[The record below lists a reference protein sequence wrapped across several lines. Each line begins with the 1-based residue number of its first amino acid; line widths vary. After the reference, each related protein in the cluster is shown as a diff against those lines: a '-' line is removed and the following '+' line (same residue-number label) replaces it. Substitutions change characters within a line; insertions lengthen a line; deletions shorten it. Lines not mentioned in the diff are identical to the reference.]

1 MAFVSDQLEELVTQ
15 ASPER
20 RDRFLRFLAEAAE
33 LPRSAPV
40 RAIGTLREDFTS
52 GLLAIEPLGDRLRDA
67 LRFVGPPTAA
77 AVREIVGRP
86 ARLAGARVE
95 GLSEVADEV
104 QAELRS
110 EGGRLPLVAL
120 ALSAWW
126 RAREVDASG
135 APILTAARWAGLG
148 GVRRIFADIA
158 DGVWTSLDPAA
169 QAAARAALLELG
181 RDGRTR
187 QRVAWADLAALAK
200 DPGDFDRAAR
210 AFIDAGLLVEKAG
223 SIEIVHESLLT
234 AWQRLSDWIAGA
246 QASRR
251 LSSALLEGAR
261 AWQDLSNP
269 ETRLPGDSEV
279 ALAELALAEGGL
291 SGGDDADLVRRWLAA
306 GRQRTRR
313 ERIRTA
319 ALTAKEEADKSRA
332 EREKAAKFV
341 RLQQEQFDRMLR
353 EAENENERMR
363 VRCALI
369 TTAQRARTGGCPP
382 GDKLCAAGE

>member
-1 MAFVSDQLEELVTQ
+1 
-15 ASPER
+15 
-20 RDRFLRFLAEAAE
+20 
-33 LPRSAPV
+33 
-40 RAIGTLREDFTS
+40 
-52 GLLAIEPLGDRLRDA
+52 
-67 LRFVGPPTAA
+67 
-77 AVREIVGRP
+77 
-86 ARLAGARVE
+86 VE

-126 RAREVDASG
+126 RAREVDAAG
-135 APILTAARWAGLG
+135 APLLTAARWAGLG

-291 SGGDDADLVRRWLAA
+291 CGGDDADLVRRWLAA
-306 GRQRTRR
+306 GRARTRR

-319 ALTAKEEADKSRA
+319 ALSVGAILVVAAGLGVWGLTVQDAQRRADDARRAANEASEKAIENERRAESAVAAALTAKEEADKSGA

-353 EAENENERMR
+353 EAESENERMR